1 MNESIENLKRI
12 LGRLEDIYSDSLS
25 NQLKREDA
33 FDNYTFFVTLDDQD
47 GRREHFI
54 KSLHDFILQQ
64 ICDGHGIQFFV
75 KCLSGFLPTQPNHAI
90 VTL

>member
-47 GRREHFI
+47 GR
-54 KSLHDFILQQ
+54 
-64 ICDGHGIQFFV
+64 
-75 KCLSGFLPTQPNHAI
+75 A
-90 VTL
+90 